1 MLIVTRLRRYVS
13 LFAERRRYRSTE
25 RLMANLPLEVRK
37 DIGWPGSARG
47 LRDVASDRADPA

>member
-1 MLIVTRLRRYVS
+1 MLTRLRRYVS
-13 LFAERRRYRSTE
+13 RFSERRRYRYTE

-47 LRDVASDRADPA
+47 LQDAAYDRGDTA